1 MATLPRSSDSRVR
14 FTVTGSDGNPIT
26 ISGLEDL
33 DIYIYQKPKKVIQ
46 QWNLDDGTI
55 DIITDAAGLVEVLLD
70 RANTQF
76 LLFQSD
82 RSEVKGEVRATFVDA
97 DFEDGLRVEIATD
110 ITLFFD
116 SEEVIAVNSQTA
128 EHP

>member
-1 MATLPRSSDSRVR
+1 MANLPRSSDSRVR

-76 LLFQSD
+76 LLFKSD

>member
-55 DIITDAAGLVEVLLD
+55 DIITDAAGLVEVFLD

>member
-1 MATLPRSSDSRVR
+1 MANLPRSSDSRVR
-14 FTVTGSDGNPIT
+14 FTVTGSDGTPIV
-26 ISGLEDL
+26 ISTLNDL

-46 QWNLDDGTI
+46 QWNKNAGEITT
-55 DIITDAAGLVEVLLD
+55 ITDAAGLVEVLLD

-76 LLFQSD
+76 LLFQAD
-82 RSEVKGEVRATFVDA
+82 RSEIKGEVRATFTDA
-97 DFEDGLRVEIATD
+97 DFADGVRVEIATD
-110 ITLFFD
+110 ITLYFN

>member
-55 DIITDAAGLVEVLLD
+55 DIITDAAGLVEVFLD

-82 RSEVKGEVRATFVDA
+82 RSEIKGEVRATFVDA